1 MKVLFVTS
9 ECHPFIKTGGLGDV
23 AWSLP
28 RALKEEGVEIAVI
41 LPKYSQ
47 IPNRFKIKMK
57 HVTNFTVNVSYRE
70 QYCGVESLKMDG
82 ITYYFIDNMYY
93 FDREGAY
100 GYIDD
105 GERFSF
111 FSQAVIEAMEKI
123 KFIPDVLHVNDW
135 HTAII
140 PLLLKVK
147 YQWIEAFRDI
157 KTVLTIHNLKFQG
170 VYPFE
175 ALGDLLSIGDSVMVD
190 DGVEYYGMVNYM
202 KGGINYADWVTTVSP
217 TYAREIKYEFYGEGL
232 HGLMARVDYKLSGIV
247 NGIDVKL
254 NNPATDTFIPF
265 NFSTKDLS
273 GKDRCKKALR
283 EELGLPQWEVPLIGI
298 ISRLTDQKG
307 LDILAPVL
315 EELLNQELQMVVV
328 GTGDRRYEDMFHY
341 FAAKYPNKISSQ
353 MRFDLGLAQ
362 RVYAGCDMMMVPSQF
377 EPCGLTQMVSM
388 RYGTVPI
395 VRETGGLKDTV
406 IPYNEYTGKGLG
418 FTFTNYDSED
428 LKNAVYRALYVY
440 RDQKDA
446 WRKIMLAGMKA
457 DHSWTRSARE
467 YEAIYRD
474 IIEME

>member
-1 MKVLFVTS
+1 MKILFATS

-28 RALKEEGVEIAVI
+28 RALKEEGMEIAVI
-41 LPKYSQ
+41 LPKYTQ
-47 IPNRFKIKMK
+47 IHARYRDKMK
-57 HVTNFTVNVSYRE
+57 HVTEFSVNVSYRQ
-70 QYCGVESLKMDG
+70 QYCGVDSLKIDG

-123 KFIPDVLHVNDW
+123 GFIPDVLHVNDW

-147 YQWIEAFRDI
+147 YAWIEAYRDI

-170 VYPFE
+170 IYPFQ

-190 DGVEYYGMVNYM
+190 EGVEYYGNVNYM

-217 TYAREIKYEFYGEGL
+217 TYAREIKYPFYGEGL
-232 HGLMARVDYKLSGIV
+232 HGLMARVDYKLSGIL
-247 NGIDVKL
+247 NGIDVQM
-254 NNPATDTFIPF
+254 NDPAADDHIPHTY
-265 NFSTKDLS
+265 SVKDLS
-273 GKDRCKKALR
+273 GKALCKEALQ
-283 EELGLPQWEVPLIGI
+283 EELGLPQSDAPLIGI

-307 LDILAPVL
+307 FDILSVVL
-315 EELLNQELQMVVV
+315 EELLNQDLQMVVV
-328 GTGDRRYEDMFHY
+328 GTGEKRYEDMFNY
-341 FAAKYPNKISSQ
+341 FAWKYPDKLSSQ
-353 MRFDLGLAQ
+353 IRFDLGLAQ

-377 EPCGLTQMVSM
+377 EPCGLTQMVAM

-395 VRETGGLKDTV
+395 VRETGGLADTV
-406 IPYNEYTGKGLG
+406 TPFNEFTGKGLG
-418 FTFTNYDSED
+418 FTFANYDPED

-440 RDQKDA
+440 RDRKDA
-446 WRKIMLAGMKA
+446 WMDIVRAGMTA
-457 DHSWTRSARE
+457 DHSWIRSARE
-467 YEAIYRD
+467 YEAIYRN
-474 IIEME
+474 ITGME

>member
-28 RALKEEGVEIAVI
+28 RALHQEGLEIAVI

-47 IPNRFKIKMK
+47 IPSRFKDKMK
-57 HVTNFTVNVSYRE
+57 HITDFTVNVSYRE
-70 QYCGVESLKMDG
+70 QYCGVDRLKMDG

-123 KFIPDVLHVNDW
+123 DFIPDVLHVNDW

-147 YQWIEAFRDI
+147 YHWIEAYRDI

-190 DGVEYYGMVNYM
+190 EGVEYYGNVNYL
-202 KGGINYADWVTTVSP
+202 KGGVNYADWVTTVSP
-217 TYAREIKYEFYGEGL
+217 TYAGEIKYEFYGEGL
-232 HGLMARVDYKLSGIV
+232 HGLMARIDYKLSGIL
-247 NGIDVKL
+247 NGIDMKL
-254 NNPATDTFIPF
+254 NDPATDTFIPY
-265 NFSTKDLS
+265 NFSDKDLS
-273 GKDRCKKALR
+273 GKVLCKQALR
-283 EELGLPQWEVPLIGI
+283 EELGLPQKKVPLIGI

-307 LDILAPVL
+307 LDILAVVL
-315 EELLNQELQMVVV
+315 EELLNQDLQMVVV
-328 GTGDRRYEDMFHY
+328 GTGDRRYEDMFNY
-341 FAAKYPNKISSQ
+341 FQGKYPNKISSQ

-362 RVYAGCDMMMVPSQF
+362 RVYAGCDMMLVPSQF

-428 LKNAVYRALYVY
+428 LKNAIYRALYVY
-440 RDQKDA
+440 RDRKKA
-446 WRKIMLAGMKA
+446 WQKIMLAGMKA
-457 DHSWTRSARE
+457 DHSWTKSARE

>member
-1 MKVLFVTS
+1 MKVLFATS

-28 RALKEEGVEIAVI
+28 RALQEEGVEVAVI
-41 LPKYSQ
+41 LPKYTQ
-47 IPNRFKIKMK
+47 IPDRFKDKMK
-57 HVTNFTVNVSYRE
+57 HVTEFSVNVSYRH
-70 QYCGVESLKMDG
+70 QYCGVDSLKIEG

-123 KFIPDVLHVNDW
+123 DFIPDVLHVNDW

-147 YQWIEAFRDI
+147 YGWIEAYQDI

-170 VYPFE
+170 IYPRQ

-190 DGVEYYGMVNYM
+190 GGVEYYGNVNYM

-217 TYAREIKYEFYGEGL
+217 TYAKEIKYPFYGEGL
-232 HGLMARVDYKLSGIV
+232 DGLMARVDYKLSGIL
-247 NGIDVKL
+247 NGIDIDL
-254 NNPATDTFIPF
+254 NNPAKDSFIPY
-265 NFSTKDLS
+265 NFTAKDLS
-273 GKDRCKKALR
+273 GKVLCKEALR

-307 LDILAPVL
+307 FDILSVVL
-315 EELLNQELQMVVV
+315 EELLNRDLQMVVV
-328 GTGDRRYEDMFHY
+328 GTGEKRYEDMFSY
-341 FAAKYPNKISSQ
+341 FAWKYPDKMSSQ
-353 MRFDLGLAQ
+353 LRFDLGLAQ
-362 RVYAGCDMMMVPSQF
+362 RVYAGCDMMMIPSQF
-377 EPCGLTQMVSM
+377 EPCGLTQMVAM

-395 VRETGGLKDTV
+395 VRETGGLADTV
-406 IPYNEYTGKGLG
+406 KPYNQYTGKGLG
-418 FTFTNYDSED
+418 FTFANYDPED

-440 RDQKDA
+440 RDQKEA
-446 WRKIMLAGMKA
+446 WMNLILADMAA
-457 DHSWTRSARE
+457 DHSWTRSAQE
-467 YEAIYRD
+467 YEAIYRNLT
-474 IIEME
+474 EME